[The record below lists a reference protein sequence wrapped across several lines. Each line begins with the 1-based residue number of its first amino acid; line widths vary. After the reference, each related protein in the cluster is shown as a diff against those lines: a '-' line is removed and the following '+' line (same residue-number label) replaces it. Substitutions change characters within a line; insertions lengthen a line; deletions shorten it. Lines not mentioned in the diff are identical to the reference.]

1 MFQDRSFS
9 VFRFKKPVPSIPK
22 DNTSLTTFQ
31 QIIMIKRANN
41 PDLPKHPTKN
51 IFISKDYHL
60 PSQNLYQKN
69 LFRIIVKESND
80 IQTNPTDNLE
90 IYRMTVID
98 YEHLVGSELFIFYY
112 S

>member
-1 MFQDRSFS
+1 M
-9 VFRFKKPVPSIPK
+9 
-22 DNTSLTTFQ
+22 T
-31 QIIMIKRANN
+31 KRANN

-60 PSQNLYQKN
+60 PSQNLYRKN
-69 LFRIIVKESND
+69 LCRIIVKESND

-98 YEHLVGSELFIFYY
+98 YEHLVGSELFIFLLFIKQCFFAVI
-112 S
+112 SNLPKGNFT